1 MILQPLLLL
10 ALLTTVSCFVSN
22 YDHITRRKLLSQLH
36 IGDNK
41 GGSFISL
48 IRDPGL
54 SAGAGLAGL
63 LILIVNRFVAIDTL
77 EVSDLQSRADLISTI
92 ACSSLLLNVLSESDI
107 VTRDR
112 DAVALFG
119 YALKEPMILTNSEK
133 EKEVI
138 KWIIQTILNNTPA
151 TSVHVIRNMK
161 CVGRGGVIGN
171 DDDSNSVQF
180 NMKNMNILAKS
191 LQNNEEIYLPD
202 LQILPGI
209 YFRIL

>member
-1 MILQPLLLL
+1 MLLPLLLL
-10 ALLTTVSCFVSN
+10 VPLTTVSCFVSN
-22 YDHITRRKLLSQLH
+22 YDCINRRKLFSQLRVS
-36 IGDNK
+36 DNK
-41 GGSFISL
+41 GRSFMSL

-54 SAGAGLAGL
+54 SVGAGLAGL

-107 VTRDR
+107 VARDR
-112 DAVALFG
+112 DPVALFG
-119 YALKEPMILTNSEK
+119 YALKEPIILINNEK
-133 EKEVI
+133 EKELT

-171 DDDSNSVQF
+171 DDDSNSMQF
-180 NMKNMNILAKS
+180 NINNMNILTKS

-202 LQILPGI
+202 LQILPGM
-209 YFRIL
+209 Y